1 MTGINL
7 PDRLATAQTD
17 TDHGPPIF
25 MMCGLA
31 PDLAFGVLRRTYRGK
46 ANQAD
51 TWVHAKLHPAQQNAP
66 PVQAMNWLPN
76 CRRHDVLLPAGVAD
90 ILLNPAL
97 LVHSYEA
104 EASSYRKDLV
114 IHLKLTASNR
124 GMPQHEFWECARS
137 FAREALVMEAR
148 LPVILA
154 LHDPA
159 LTTMRYPPAAHVHI
173 MAPARRLEATGWGAA
188 SDLANDEAHSHF
200 ANIWAGV

>member
-1 MTGINL
+1 MNSTNL
-7 PDRLATAQTD
+7 PDGLTPPETD
-17 TDHGPPIF
+17 TDQRPPIF
-25 MMCGLA
+25 MMGGLA

-46 ANQAD
+46 PNQAD
-51 TWVHAKLHPAQQNAP
+51 VWVHGKLHPDQQIAP

-76 CRRHDVLLPAGVAD
+76 CRRHDVLLPEGVAD

-124 GMPQHEFWECARS
+124 GMPLHEFWEHARS

-173 MAPARRLEATGWGAA
+173 MAMARRLEATGWGAA

-200 ANIWAGV
+200 ANLWAGE